1 MKSEKKNLFQYS
13 QRVVKKNIQQVA
25 KMYQRIEKGQVVLLQ
40 NWAGVLDGCLILGDI
55 RQLSCK

>member
-1 MKSEKKNLFQYS
+1 MFNMKSEKKNLFQYS

-40 NWAGVLDGCLILGDI
+40 N
-55 RQLSCK
+55 